1 MTGPLRLL
9 AAGSLAR
16 ALSGLGPIGDCA
28 VAPLF
33 GAAGLLPGWI
43 QQGQDW
49 DVFASAD
56 TNHPRTLHSAGLATR
71 PRVFC
76 HNALCLIL
84 RPGLGTPSAP
94 ALLLRED
101 LGLGISTPG
110 NDPSGDYAVAALQRL
125 DAVQQ
130 GAGAAAVARAR
141 RLTGAPGLPTP
152 PPGRNT
158 YAWLIGS
165 GATDL
170 FLTYRTNAVA
180 AREDTPGLRVLD
192 LPAALRVRA
201 TYALTT
207 RLGAGP
213 GAAALADLILSP
225 VVQRRLE
232 ALGFQPVTFHPAE
245 GSTA

>member
-1 MTGPLRLL
+1 MTGPLHLL

-16 ALSGLGPIGDCA
+16 ALSGLGSVGDCA

-33 GAAGLLPGWI
+33 GASGLLRGWI
-43 QQGQDW
+43 EQGQDW

-56 TNHPRTLHSAGLATR
+56 TDHPRTLHRAGLATR

-76 HNALCLIL
+76 HNALCLIVRQGL
-84 RPGLGTPSAP
+84 RATSAP

-101 LGLGISTPG
+101 LTLGISTPG
-110 NDPSGDYAVAALQRL
+110 NDPSGDYAVAALQKL

-130 GAGAAAVARAR
+130 GAGGAAVARAR

-152 PPGRNT
+152 PAGCNA

-165 GATDL
+165 GAADL
-170 FLTYRTNAVA
+170 FLTYRTNGIA
-180 AREDTPGLRVLD
+180 AREETPGLRILD
-192 LPAALRVRA
+192 LPDTLQVRA

-207 RLGAGP
+207 RMGAGR
-213 GAAALADLILSP
+213 GAAALAELILSP
-225 VVQRRLE
+225 GVQRRLE
-232 ALGFQPVTFHPAE
+232 TLGFQPATLHPAE
-245 GSTA
+245 GSTG